1 MAKKRGMGKHK
12 GNAFERKVSKQ
23 LSLWWTHG
31 KHDDIFWR
39 TDTSGGRATIRKGK
53 RTYGQHGDIC
63 ARHESG
69 TALTELCTIECKH
82 GYVKD
87 SLADLID
94 RQERQKPTYLKFI
107 MQATKEKRSAKTPY
121 WLLITQRTGR
131 EPLVL
136 FPHDMLMK
144 LFQYQSHFS
153 FFNLSPNFR
162 LTIKVPDKKEAVWI
176 AGTSLSEF
184 TRWINPKCF
193 ILLHDKWKHHLARK
207 RKQCYDTKNS
217 IS

>member
-1 MAKKRGMGKHK
+1 VTKRKGMGKQK
-12 GNAFERKVSKQ
+12 GNAFERKISKQ
-23 LSLWWTHG
+23 LSLWWTAG

-39 TDTSGGRATIRKGK
+39 TDTSGGRATVRKGK

-94 RQERQKPTYLKFI
+94 RQERQRPTYLKFI
-107 MQATKEKRSAKTPY
+107 MQAIEEKRSAKTPY

-131 EPLVL
+131 EPLIV
-136 FPHDMLMK
+136 FPHAMLKK
-144 LFQYQSHFS
+144 LLWDGDDPFADFI
-153 FFNLSPNFR
+153 PNFR
-162 LTIKVPDKKEAVWI
+162 LDIKIPDRKEDVWI
-176 AGTSLSEF
+176 CGTSLSEF
-184 TRWINPKCF
+184 DLRVNPKLF
-193 ILLHDKWKHHLARK
+193 IQLHHKWKRHLSRK
-207 RKQCYDTKNS
+207 HTRND
-217 IS
+217 